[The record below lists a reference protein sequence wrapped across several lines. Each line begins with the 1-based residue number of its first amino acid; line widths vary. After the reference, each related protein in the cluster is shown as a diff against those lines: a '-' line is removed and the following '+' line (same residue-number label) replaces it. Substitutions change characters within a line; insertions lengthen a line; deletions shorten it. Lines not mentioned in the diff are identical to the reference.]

1 MSFHDAMHVCMT
13 RSYRE
18 LFAEMRFVAT
28 IHPSIIIK
36 EGQRLQ
42 KLIADFID
50 LRTEASDML
59 SLNL

>member
-1 MSFHDAMHVCMT
+1 MHVCVT

-36 EGQRLQ
+36 EGQGLQ
-42 KLIADFID
+42 KLIADLID

-59 SLNL
+59 GFKL

>member
-1 MSFHDAMHVCMT
+1 MT

-36 EGQRLQ
+36 EGQGLQ
-42 KLIADFID
+42 KLIADLID

-59 SLNL
+59 SLKL